1 MALRG
6 AAALAMWWNLAA
18 DVRAEFEHWHS
29 HEHFPE
35 RLALPGFLRATRWT
49 DADGGAGVFVMY
61 ELATHEVLASPG
73 YVARLNAPTPW
84 SARMMPHHRGMVR
97 TQCRVL
103 ESHGAAVARH
113 AATVRLAP
121 RTAADAGPLRA
132 HLAALYGAL
141 VMRPGLLG
149 AHLLQHA
156 APALAPTT
164 EQKIRGGDAAADWI
178 VVVTGYDLA
187 ALDALLVG
195 ELGDAA
201 LAVAGAAPATQRGR
215 YALSASGV
223 PGDFP

>member
-1 MALRG
+1 
-6 AAALAMWWNLAA
+6 
-18 DVRAEFEHWHS
+18 
-29 HEHFPE
+29 
-35 RLALPGFLRATRWT
+35 
-49 DADGGAGVFVMY
+49 
-61 ELATHEVLASPG
+61 
-73 YVARLNAPTPW
+73 
-84 SARMMPHHRGMVR
+84 
-97 TQCRVL
+97 
-103 ESHGAAVARH
+103 
-113 AATVRLAP
+113 
-121 RTAADAGPLRA
+121 
-132 HLAALYGAL
+132 
-141 VMRPGLLG
+141 MRPGLLG
-149 AHLLQHA
+149 AHLLQHE

>member
-1 MALRG
+1 M
-6 AAALAMWWNLAA
+6 
-18 DVRAEFEHWHS
+18 
-29 HEHFPE
+29 
-35 RLALPGFLRATRWT
+35 
-49 DADGGAGVFVMY
+49 
-61 ELATHEVLASPG
+61 
-73 YVARLNAPTPW
+73 
-84 SARMMPHHRGMVR
+84 
-97 TQCRVL
+97 
-103 ESHGAAVARH
+103 
-113 AATVRLAP
+113 RLAP
-121 RTAADAGPLRA
+121 RTAADAAPLRA

-141 VMRPGLLG
+141 VMRPGLMG

-164 EQKIRGGDAAADWI
+164 EQKIRGGDVAADWI